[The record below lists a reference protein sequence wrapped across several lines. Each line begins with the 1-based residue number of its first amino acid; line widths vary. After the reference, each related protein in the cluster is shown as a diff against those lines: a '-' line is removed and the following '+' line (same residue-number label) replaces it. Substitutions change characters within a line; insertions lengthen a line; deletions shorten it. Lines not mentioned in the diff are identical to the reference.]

1 MCYIMLPLARAFFPG
16 GEAQEL
22 SHCTLKTFPSLLP
35 SIFPSQ
41 KPPVL
46 ASISPR
52 QQGRLPFPWSGSHL
66 YGKWKQRFSSREGVE
81 YSPRTPQIISVL
93 GATST
98 QLNYTAAMPCRTQSH
113 CRASPRA
120 CMGTHSIQT
129 WEAPSLSHP
138 RCLPS
143 LPQEHVSGS
152 FQGGGVFCWATCQAA
167 DQSRVHR
174 SGGHIS

>member
-1 MCYIMLPLARAFFPG
+1 MLPLARAFFPG
-16 GEAQEL
+16 GEAQDL
-22 SHCTLKTFPSLLP
+22 SHCTLKTSPSLPP

-52 QQGRLPFPWSGSHL
+52 QQGRLPFSWSGSHFV
-66 YGKWKQRFSSREGVE
+66 GKWKQHFSSREGTE

-98 QLNYTAAMPCRTQSH
+98 QLSYTAGHALQNAITLQSY
-113 CRASPRA
+113 PRA
-120 CMGTHSIQT
+120 CAGTHSIQT
-129 WEAPSLSHP
+129 WESPSLSHP

-143 LPQEHVSGS
+143 LPQERVSGS
-152 FQGGGVFCWATCQAA
+152 FQGGEVFCWATCVAA

-174 SGGHIS
+174 PGSHIS